1 MNKSASADALLA
13 WRNLSFLPASSSRSS
28 NATVPAA
35 MQSQISLDRLS
46 IWASSHRLSILAALV
61 ANLAD
66 LRRLIDHRSQREE
79 VLKLPQVHY

>member
-1 MNKSASADALLA
+1 M
-13 WRNLSFLPASSSRSS
+13 
-28 NATVPAA
+28 PAA

-79 VLKLPQVHY
+79 VLKLPQVHYQGSSLFASVAMKLQASVWG